1 METVDNRYSRAIVY
15 RLIDIGYNKVYYGS
29 TTQMLSK
36 RMSDHRSKYRQWIA
50 GKPVSH
56 CRAFDLFDEYGIE
69 NCKIELVEEYP
80 CKSLADLLKR
90 EGYHIQSSQ
99 CLNKIISGRT
109 DKEYWEQNKERY
121 KQLRIKKKDI
131 IREQMREYREKHK
144 DALKAGLKEW
154 RLNNKDKTKAHQK
167 AYREAHREAINARQ
181 VEPIVCEVCGVVHV
195 RNGKARHERSKKHL
209 RALEE
214 NTK

>member
-1 METVDNRYSRAIVY
+1 METADNRYSRAIVY

-36 RMSDHRSKYRQWIA
+36 RMSDHRCKYRQWIA

-99 CLNKIISGRT
+99 CLIKSYRVELTKNIGSRT
-109 DKEYWEQNKERY
+109 
-121 KQLRIKKKDI
+121 
-131 IREQMREYREKHK
+131 
-144 DALKAGLKEW
+144 
-154 RLNNKDKTKAHQK
+154 
-167 AYREAHREAINARQ
+167 
-181 VEPIVCEVCGVVHV
+181 
-195 RNGKARHERSKKHL
+195 RNGISHLNKHIEKPIEKL
-209 RALEE
+209 SMQGS
-214 NTK
+214 